1 MGEGYGGGRLGQVER
16 AFGILMGS
24 PFLEWVGG
32 LGVYISRFGS
42 WVRGLVRDG
51 LLGFVLTELSISFY
65 LEH

>member
-1 MGEGYGGGRLGQVER
+1 MEGLGQGGEGVWYPDGFSYFLGW
-16 AFGILMGS
+16 I
-24 PFLEWVGG
+24 GG